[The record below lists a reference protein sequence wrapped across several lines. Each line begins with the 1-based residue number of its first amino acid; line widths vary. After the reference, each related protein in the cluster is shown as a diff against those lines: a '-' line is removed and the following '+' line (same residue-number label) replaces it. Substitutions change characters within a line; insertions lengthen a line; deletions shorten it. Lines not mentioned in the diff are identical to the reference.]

1 VTAVGAGVP
10 PESPPPEETTR
21 GFIRVSWPNMM
32 LALGSGFFVRSSIR
46 NYSFIAHDMLSR

>member
-1 VTAVGAGVP
+1 MTAVEAGVP
-10 PESPPPEETTR
+10 PESPPPEETTW

-32 LALGSGFFVRSSIR
+32 LELGSGFVMRISIR